1 MKSIQPS
8 LENINKEQDTKMTVN
23 QLKLFTKILR
33 QTLLDAGI
41 EKVTTDHALKQAI
54 IKFNK
59 KKNLTTSKTPP
70 TPHTTSFDAKE
81 NRGIDP
87 IGRIL
92 VEFCFIKSPKKRM
105 IWPDN
110 SVQDDTAR
118 KKFTQG
124 IIPRPLMRYF
134 LISVRGSIPEIDQLE
149 SSSVLFGKDNESHK
163 KRKILVN
170 DLLKEFRNKNPHTDK
185 LNWEEIYLD
194 SRFQKIALEI
204 IGDIRRKMNQFG
216 VDRYLKILENFR
228 QRDPAQKSINKMQR
242 HFIVTDAKQIDEAL
256 WAAESS
262 LAQIIK

>member
-1 MKSIQPS
+1 M
-8 LENINKEQDTKMTVN
+8 NIN
-23 QLKLFTKILR
+23 QLKLYTKILR

-41 EKVTTDHALKQAI
+41 AKETTDHALKQAI

-59 KKNLTTSKTPP
+59 EKTLSASKTLPIS
-70 TPHTTSFDAKE
+70 HITSANDKE
-81 NRGIDP
+81 NRGIDS

-92 VEFCFIKSPKKRM
+92 VEFCFIKSPKTKM

-110 SVQDDTAR
+110 SVQDQTAR

-134 LISVRGSIPEIDQLE
+134 LISVRGSIPKIDQFE
-149 SSSVLFGKDNESHK
+149 SSSVLFGEDNEPHII
-163 KRKILVN
+163 RKTLVN
-170 DLLKEFRNKNPHTDK
+170 DLLEEFHSKNPNTEK

-216 VDRYLKILENFR
+216 VERYLKILENFR
-228 QRDPAQKSINKMQR
+228 QRDPAQKGINKMQR
-242 HFIVTDAKQIDEAL
+242 HFIVADAEQIDEAL
-256 WAAESS
+256 WTAESS
-262 LAQIIK
+262 LAQIIE